1 MPGPDLTRRFPL
13 PAPFLATRSATGLL
27 PITGFG
33 ATLRS
38 PASGSRGTFGP
49 KCRPGSPSGLAD
61 GVLTIRHTE
70 VPQAMSGRGIAGRL
84 VAAAVEFARGHGYR
98 VRPAC
103 EYAEVWM
110 ARHPEH
116 DDLRA

>member
-1 MPGPDLTRRFPL
+1 
-13 PAPFLATRSATGLL
+13 
-27 PITGFG
+27 
-33 ATLRS
+33 
-38 PASGSRGTFGP
+38 
-49 KCRPGSPSGLAD
+49 
-61 GVLTIRHTE
+61 
-70 VPQAMSGRGIAGRL
+70 MSGRGIAGRL

>member
-1 MPGPDLTRRFPL
+1 MSDPTD
-13 PAPFLATRSATGLL
+13 SAVVHDPEGRHWTVAGEAGDARLDYSL
-27 PITGFG
+27 
-33 ATLRS
+33 S
-38 PASGSRGTFGP
+38 
-49 KCRPGSPSGLAD
+49 D
-61 GVLTIRHTE
+61 GVLTIRHTA